1 MSDVLRELSV
11 GVRQY
16 RRIFE
21 LTLEQSVERYRYHAD
36 ISRRERI
43 LTVTAGGYKTI

>member
-21 LTLEQSVERYRYHAD
+21 LTLEQSVERYHTD

>member
-21 LTLEQSVERYRYHAD
+21 LTLEQSVERYHFYD

>member
-21 LTLEQSVERYRYHAD
+21 LTLEQSVERYHAD

-43 LTVTAGGYKTI
+43 LTVTAGRYKTI